1 MSILYNENAEANLLG
16 ILIVDN
22 DKFTDI
28 LDLKADEFYTDKHK
42 ILYSAMKALY
52 SKGQKFDEV
61 VLCTQLPRE
70 DLERIG
76 GITYI
81 MNLSQAVTTTRTA
94 CQYAKIIKENALKRD
109 ILGKCRLMEKN
120 IENKSVEELEA
131 DLEEEINK
139 INNAVTLDSGSF
151 KEELGNLVLKV
162 EDRYKGG
169 GIITGISTGYKLMDK
184 ALNGLNPGDFII
196 LAARPSMGKTTLA
209 ENIFLNIAMKENKA
223 AAFFSLEMTKEQL
236 LAKAISNLS
245 LIEHGRLIRGKLKEE
260 EFIKLINA
268 SNRLEGGEN
277 IRIFDLINSI
287 SGIRAECK
295 KLKMQN
301 KLEAVFIDYLQLI
314 RTNEKFQNTNAEVSY
329 ISAELKQL
337 AKELNVP
344 VVCLSQLSRAVESRF
359 DHTPRLS
366 DLRDSGSIEQD
377 ADIIMFLYRDEYYNR
392 DSEERNVVRILVEK
406 NRQGET
412 CQFKLAWKPEYCRV
426 AD

>member
-28 LDLKADEFYTDKHK
+28 PDLKADDFYTDKHK

-94 CQYAKIIKENALKRD
+94 CQYAKIIKENSLKRD
-109 ILGKCRLMEKN
+109 ILEKCRLVERN
-120 IENKSVEELEA
+120 IENKSVEELES
-131 DLEEEINK
+131 DLKEEINK
-139 INNAVTLDSGSF
+139 INHVVTLDSGSF
-151 KEELGNLVLKV
+151 KEELGHLVLKV

-169 GIITGISTGYKLMDK
+169 GNITGISTGYKLMDK

-209 ENIFLNIAMKENKA
+209 VNIFLNIAIKENKA

-245 LIEHGRLIRGKLKEE
+245 FIEHGRLIRGKLKEE

-314 RTNEKFQNTNAEVSY
+314 RTNEKFQNTNAEVAY

-359 DHTPRLS
+359 DHIPRLS

-412 CQFKLAWKPEYCRV
+412 CQFRLAWKPEYCRV